1 MDPGPPPTST
11 GRGAGLGRNGGR
23 GTSRGGR
30 SGRRNITPTISKH
43 RFDGATE
50 ELNGQ
55 IFDLVGARSA
65 DLFIKSKKA
74 LANYVGRT
82 YQHSGDIR
90 RAIETLT
97 LPIIPTPKAPVGDP
111 IPPLVAAI
119 FGEQVKEYVK
129 QHSRLHENIKRLWA
143 LVWVQCSDTIRTRLQ
158 SLETYENMQAAS
170 DGLQLLIAMKDLTF
184 NVQEQKY
191 VPLSIHLAKRQYFL
205 LSQGWN
211 TVGEYY
217 EQFKNQTDV
226 LNHIGASI
234 GDDDTIMKQV
244 LRSQAINIEDATDE
258 PEAAAEL
265 TGIQWYLAL
274 AFLMGSD

>member
-11 GRGAGLGRNGGR
+11 GRGAGSGRHGGR
-23 GTSRGGR
+23 GTSRGGH
-30 SGRRNITPTISKH
+30 SGRQNITPTISKH
-43 RFDGATE
+43 QFDGATE
-50 ELNGQ
+50 ELKGQ
-55 IFDLVGARSA
+55 IFDLVSACLA

-90 RAIETLT
+90 RAIKTLT
-97 LPIIPTPKAPVGDP
+97 LPIIPTPTAPVGDP

-119 FGEQVKEYVK
+119 FREQVKEYVK

-143 LVWVQCSDTIRTRLQ
+143 LVWGQCSDTIRTRLQ
-158 SLETYENMQAAS
+158 SLETYEDMRAAS
-170 DGLQLLIAMKDLTF
+170 DGLQLLIAIKDLMF
-184 NVQEQKY
+184 NIQEQKY
-191 VPLSIHLAKRQYFL
+191 VPLSIHLAKRQFFL

-217 EQFKNQTDV
+217 EQFKNQTDI
-226 LNHIGASI
+226 LNHIGAGI
-234 GDDDTIMKQV
+234 GDDDAIMKQV
-244 LRSQAINIEDATDE
+244 LRSQGINIEDATDDQE
-258 PEAAAEL
+258 EAAER

-274 AFLMGSD
+274 AS